1 MSVAHPV
8 VSQTVV
14 STLAFTLQSFFASK
28 RASSS
33 EGMIA
38 FMGEANKETDE
49 NEILMRESRNA
60 AVGNREKGTDT
71 QISQS
76 LLI

>member
-1 MSVAHPV
+1 MRVEHPV

-49 NEILMRESRNA
+49 NEILMRVETLSETGKKALTLRFHN
-60 AVGNREKGTDT
+60 
-71 QISQS
+71 
-76 LLI
+76 LY

>member
-49 NEILMRESRNA
+49 NEILMRESKR

>member
-60 AVGNREKGTDT
+60 VGNREKGTDT